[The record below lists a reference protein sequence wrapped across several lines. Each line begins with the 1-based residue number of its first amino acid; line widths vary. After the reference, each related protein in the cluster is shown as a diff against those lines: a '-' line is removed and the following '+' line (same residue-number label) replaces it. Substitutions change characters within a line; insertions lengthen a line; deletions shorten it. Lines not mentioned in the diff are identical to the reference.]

1 MQVLGRFPLSVS
13 FPPSH
18 AGTKSKIF
26 EESLLAFF
34 NGSFQR
40 HHFAV
45 PIAVQQRRPE
55 AKVARWQNLIPSF
68 PWIVPHALHPQSKE
82 TKGSNF
88 AIWQPWLQAA
98 PASDGNESEGCM
110 SRSATF
116 CIAFLQAAPD
126 L

>member
-26 EESLLAFF
+26 EESLLVFF

-68 PWIVPHALHPQSKE
+68 PWIAPEGRVWGCNPR
-82 TKGSNF
+82 KGMDQ
-88 AIWQPWLQAA
+88 ILQGSVAE
-98 PASDGNESEGCM
+98 P
-110 SRSATF
+110 
-116 CIAFLQAAPD
+116 
-126 L
+126 